1 MSNMTRVDET
11 DRETNVTWTSDDKRA
26 HISHEPWSVQ
36 ADQHDVI
43 AEATDYGLRL
53 TLAADHADMDVM
65 LDASHARRLA
75 RWILDHTEEEL

>member
-1 MSNMTRVDET
+1 M
-11 DRETNVTWTSDDKRA
+11 
-26 HISHEPWSVQ
+26 Q